1 MIMIAAVSFTR
12 AATPTTQAAIP
23 ATAPAATQPSAQVR
37 HWFEQLADSDP
48 AVREAARINLM
59 GLKREQLDELKQ
71 LVLDNRPLAPSQAGV
86 LHEIVIHVFL
96 TGETYRVFPGA
107 SVIGVRLFESAS
119 SPVIGAP
126 GDGTSRSCVVVE
138 QRFPGFPAYRY
149 LQNGDL
155 LLGVGTSE
163 LVRSS
168 PIVATPDFE
177 TFRRLV
183 SVKSPGDMIKLQL
196 LRRGRVIEL
205 SFPVEAAPLDSA
217 GVNGP
222 AFFDAR
228 SNKADDYWKETFS
241 PLVGIP
247 IS

>member
-1 MIMIAAVSFTR
+1 MILIAAVSFAR
-12 AATPTTQAAIP
+12 AAPSTTQAAIP
-23 ATAPAATQPSAQVR
+23 ATVPATQPSAELR
-37 HWFEQLADSDP
+37 HWFDQLADSDP

-59 GLKREQLDELKQ
+59 GLKRDQLDQLKQ
-71 LVLDNRPLAPSQAGV
+71 LVMNDRPLAPSQAGV

-107 SVIGVRLFESAS
+107 SVIGVRLVESAS

-126 GDGTSRSCVVVE
+126 GDGTSQTCVVVE

-149 LQNGDL
+149 LQDGDL
-155 LLGVGTSE
+155 LLGVKTSD
-163 LVRSS
+163 LVRTS

-183 SVKSPGDMIKLQL
+183 SVKSPGDILTLQL
-196 LRRGRVIEL
+196 LRRGRVIEF
-205 SFPVEAAPLDSA
+205 SFPVEATPLDSA
-217 GVNGP
+217 GANAN

-228 SNKADDYWKETFS
+228 SNKADDYWKETFV
-241 PLVGIP
+241 PLLGIP